1 MTILALNTC
10 LAACDGAIWKDGRVL
25 SAATEDMNRGQDG
38 RLPGFV
44 ADLATDA
51 GTDLAEINRFVVV
64 TGPGS
69 FTGIRI
75 GVAFARGLALAF
87 RKPIVGLTSLEAGT
101 TETGDVL
108 VGLPAQK
115 RPPDR
120 TWWVQSLTGGL
131 GIEAVRESSEAD
143 LNLIDLI
150 QAKPSAVIAA
160 QKAAALDPAMHLAKP
175 VYARA
180 PDAALPGAR
189 SV

>member
-101 TETGDVL
+101 TETGDV
-108 VGLPAQK
+108 
-115 RPPDR
+115 
-120 TWWVQSLTGGL
+120 
-131 GIEAVRESSEAD
+131 
-143 LNLIDLI
+143 
-150 QAKPSAVIAA
+150 
-160 QKAAALDPAMHLAKP
+160 
-175 VYARA
+175 
-180 PDAALPGAR
+180 
-189 SV
+189 